1 MFVHPFMVYALIA
14 GTAVALAAGPAGYLL
29 VLRGQVF
36 TADAMSHVAFTGAL
50 AALAFGI
57 DPRIGLA
64 VAVLAAAS
72 VLGGLGNRGRADDVV
87 IGGLFALVLGL
98 GVLFLSLYSSG
109 RSGSHGTAG
118 VGVLFGSILGL
129 DAQQTAITVIVV
141 AAVLAGLALIGRP
154 LLLATLDEAVA
165 AARGVPVRVVGYSF
179 LALVGLIVAQATQ
192 VVGALL
198 VLGLL
203 AAPGG
208 AARRLTTRPGPAAAL
223 AAAIAVASIWIG
235 LTASYTLPTVPP
247 SFSITAVAATC
258 FALAALPR
266 PRTRKSTSPE
276 TTGTGTTETVRRAP
290 ASVPSDDQATA
301 RTRAP

>member
-29 VLRGQVF
+29 VLRDQVF

-57 DPRIGLA
+57 DPRIGLV

-129 DAQQTAITVIVV
+129 DAQQTAITVVVV

-165 AARGVPVRVVGYSF
+165 AARGVPVRVVGYSY
-179 LALVGLIVAQATQ
+179 LALVGLIVAQATR

-208 AARRLTTRPGPAAAL
+208 AARRLTTRPGPL
-223 AAAIAVASIWIG
+223 QPW
-235 LTASYTLPTVPP
+235 PPPP
-247 SFSITAVAATC
+247 SRW
-258 FALAALPR
+258 PR
-266 PRTRKSTSPE
+266 SGS
-276 TTGTGTTETVRRAP
+276 A
-290 ASVPSDDQATA
+290 
-301 RTRAP
+301 